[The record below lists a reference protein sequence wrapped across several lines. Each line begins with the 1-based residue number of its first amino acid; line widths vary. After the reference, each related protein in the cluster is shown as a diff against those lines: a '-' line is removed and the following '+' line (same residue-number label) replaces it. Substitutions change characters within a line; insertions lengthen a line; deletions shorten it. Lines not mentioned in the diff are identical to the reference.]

1 MERVFQSSYK
11 PSHCRTIGN
20 MGGAFGGENT
30 VTVSQVFLV
39 VKTLLA
45 AGCDEI
51 RLTSVSNSLVFW
63 KATERLAN

>member
-1 MERVFQSSYK
+1 MERVFQRSYK

-20 MGGAFGGENT
+20 TEVHLGEENT
-30 VTVSQVFLV
+30 VTVTQVFLV

-51 RLTSVSNSLVFW
+51 LLTSVCQIACCSGRPP
-63 KATERLAN
+63 KD